1 MPPNL
6 RPLSY
11 LMGVLAVGFVIVGG
25 VAIARWYTV
34 SELQEQNTALTTKLA
49 AAVKHEHAYARERDA
64 NLAAFTKASA
74 EQQQCTKDSEQLQRM
89 LEAARADIGPCPTNC
104 GSLDCRQTL
113 HMMHG
118 LELCLDFLHK
128 FDKSGN
134 YLENSPAPAPVPVKP

>member
-1 MPPNL
+1 
-6 RPLSY
+6 
-11 LMGVLAVGFVIVGG
+11 MGVLAVGFVIVGG

-34 SELQEQNTALTTKLA
+34 ARLREQNQALVLKLA
-49 AAVKHEHAYARERDA
+49 AAKQERAYERERAD

-89 LEAARADIGPCPTNC
+89 LEVARANIGPCPTNC